1 MKLSK
6 WCVFFLGLIV
16 VVACKKENT
25 EMLTLSASKTVL
37 KTGDSLQLLVTN
49 AGDAVQ
55 FSFAPNIGQISAQG
69 IYRAPQTLYADST
82 LVTLKVQSGVQTAT
96 TTVTIIKSTATDTVI
111 SFNQTIM
118 PLLVANCNFSGCH
131 GNGSR
136 AGRVELSSFDS
147 VRKHVVVYQP
157 EKSLLYTS
165 MIKPDELRR
174 MPPAGPLHAYKLTWV
189 RNWIEQ
195 GARNN

>member
-6 WCVFFLGLIV
+6 YRFIV
-16 VVACKKENT
+16 VLCLMFSCKKEST
-25 EMLTLSASKTVL
+25 EMLTLSASKKVL
-37 KTGDSLQLLVTN
+37 KTGDSLQLSVQH

-55 FSFAPNIGQISAQG
+55 FSFAPTMGQLSADG
-69 IYRAPQTLYADST
+69 IYRAPQSLYQDST
-82 LVTLKVQSGVQTAT
+82 IITLKAQSGVQTSK
-96 TTVTIIKSTATDTVI
+96 VSILLIKASETDTVI

-136 AGRVELSSFDS
+136 AGRVELSSYDS
-147 VRKHVVVYQP
+147 VRKHLVVYQP

-174 MPPAGPLHAYKLTWV
+174 MPPAGPLHTYKLTWV